1 MPQPT
6 FHVLAPGLLST
17 LQDLGRPGFQ
27 SQGVSVGGAMDRHAA
42 AVANLLVGNPP
53 SAAVLEMT
61 QIGPALLALRDTR
74 LAVCGA
80 DLSPSIE
87 AVPVPLWHT
96 AALRQGQTLR
106 FGRPSGGAWTSLAVA
121 GGFAVPRVL
130 GSRATELRA
139 GFGGFQGRALRPA
152 DVLEVF
158 DALEVLDA
166 PEASPKDAAPLD
178 ARRAG
183 HANDGGRGLR
193 AGDIPCYP
201 PHVCLRIILGPDH
214 ALFTDHVRDTFLSA
228 RFAVS
233 PQSGRMGYRLQGPP
247 LALHSSAPDTL
258 PSAGVAC
265 GCVQVAGGQ
274 LLLLMAD
281 CQTTGGYPVIGT
293 VIGADLAQAAQ
304 CAPGTT
310 VSFRTVSLNE
320 AHAAWRA
327 QTRFLRTLA
336 GAALLF

>member
-106 FGRPSGGAWTSLAVA
+106 FGRPSGGAWTFLAVA

-139 GFGGFQGRALRPA
+139 GFGGLAGRALRA
-152 DVLEVF
+152 GD
-158 DALEVLDA
+158 VLDA
-166 PEASPKDAAPLD
+166 YTESAAGF
-178 ARRAG
+178 RA
-183 HANDGGRGLR
+183 GRGLR
-193 AGDIPCYP
+193 ASDVPPYP
-201 PHVCLRIILGPDH
+201 AHVPLRVVLGPQDD
-214 ALFTDHVRDTFLSA
+214 LFDDAARETFLSA
-228 RFAVS
+228 HFAVTA
-233 PQSGRMGYRLQGPP
+233 QSSRMGCRLQGPP
-247 LALHSSAPDTL
+247 LALRFQTPDTL
-258 PSAGVAC
+258 PSEGVTF

-274 LLLLMAD
+274 ALLLMAD
-281 CQTTGGYPVIGT
+281 CQTTGGYPVMGV
-293 VIGADLAQAAQ
+293 VIGADLSQAVQ
-304 CAPGTT
+304 CVPGTT
-310 VSFRTVSLNE
+310 VSFQSVSISDS
-320 AHAAWRA
+320 HDAWRA
-327 QTRFLRTLA
+327 RQRFLRTLA
-336 GAALLF
+336 CAVGR